1 MSITTKRGDSGTTD
15 LLFGGKAS
23 KTAPQVES
31 LGEVDELNAVLGLA
45 RVAMDGE
52 AADAIDQI
60 QKWLVTLMGELAMP
74 EGENAA
80 YDKAGFGRI
89 SETEIAWVENLSGQI
104 EGDRK
109 FAGWLRPGAVG
120 GELAARLHIA
130 RTVARRAERSTW
142 KVSEKVA
149 TAELRIFLNR
159 LSDALWLMARKS
171 EEGEQA

>member
-60 QKWLVTLMGELAMP
+60 QKWLVTLMGEETKTDFRKALKIVMDQKFHGWIGVEY
-74 EGENAA
+74 EGKTLSEV
-80 YDKAGFGRI
+80 DGIKATKALL
-89 SETEIAWVENLSGQI
+89 EKV
-104 EGDRK
+104 
-109 FAGWLRPGAVG
+109 
-120 GELAARLHIA
+120 
-130 RTVARRAERSTW
+130 RAE
-142 KVSEKVA
+142 
-149 TAELRIFLNR
+149 
-159 LSDALWLMARKS
+159 MA
-171 EEGEQA
+171 